1 MYMYI
6 HIHMYMAIWGLF
18 KIMVLQNCPYTAL
31 SRTFRALARP
41 SRIGIGNMIML
52 SCAYFVKN
60 TQDDCIKNITSYRNW
75 KHMSLL
81 QSTELMALGKSV
93 FLWGRL
99 TPGHWF
105 CTHSLKNFW
114 TCDIAEWTRPFWVRA
129 GLGRIRLSRTFRGP
143 FANLSPLSRLNNTIS
158 ENNVYARVAFKICV
172 NQGANANLRTWDN
185 TKLKPVRIH
194 WQRKADVYISL
205 YIYLSKL
212 YRCNI
217 QTQPCKENCQA
228 WIL

>member
-1 MYMYI
+1 MYVYTYVYG
-6 HIHMYMAIWGLF
+6 YMG
-18 KIMVLQNCPYTAL
+18 VVQNYGTPKLPLHCPFANL
-31 SRTFRALARP
+31 SRPYAPQQNRDREYDHVFVCIFR
-41 SRIGIGNMIML
+41 
-52 SCAYFVKN
+52 KN
-60 TQDDCIKNITSYRNW
+60 TQEDCIKNITSYRNW

-93 FLWGRL
+93 FLWGLL

-158 ENNVYARVAFKICV
+158 ENNVYARVAFIICV
-172 NQGANANLRTWDN
+172 HQGANANLRTWDN

-194 WQRKADVYISL
+194 RQRKADVYISL

-212 YRCNI
+212 YRYNI
-217 QTQPCKENCQA
+217 QSQPCKENCQA